1 MKCRKTTRLIL
12 LGLMLVGSVALPA
25 FGQEAGDALTND
37 DVIKLTQA
45 GVAPSVISAM
55 IRSSA
60 TDFDTSV
67 DGVLA
72 LAQAGVHEDVM
83 EAMAGPAAPPPAP
96 AGAHLPVPVQTLDL
110 QQTVR
115 YEPTRTQ
122 ATPTELVRT
131 DFSGTGC
138 EGQVPGIY
146 FDEEDEGKVVRPLEP
161 TIIQQG
167 QNKGGA
173 LGGITKA
180 LVGVGVK
187 AGRSLAVLGNAR
199 APVRTDRSPKFLF
212 CLEESQAGMG
222 AVNPMLFPF
231 VELTVKP
238 KKNQRTLVVG
248 KDFGLAVAALSDEGL
263 GAGAG
268 SSERS
273 GVEPKAM
280 RQITYERLKP
290 GVYSVSPGGGSLPP
304 GEYGFYYP
312 GDMDQIIGVGLVESV
327 FAFGVD

>member
-1 MKCRKTTRLIL
+1 MNCRKRTCSLL
-12 LGLMLVGSVALPA
+12 LGGLLLAGSVVLPA
-25 FGQEAGDALTND
+25 FGQEAGDVLTNE

-122 ATPTELVRT
+122 GTPTELVRT

-138 EGQVPGIY
+138 AGQPPGIY
-146 FDEEDEGKVVRPLEP
+146 FDEEGEEKAVRPLEP

-167 QNKGGA
+167 QNKRGA
-173 LGGITKA
+173 LGAITGA
-180 LVGVGVK
+180 IGVGGK
-187 AGRSLAVLGNAR
+187 AGKSLAVLGNAR
-199 APVRTDRSPKFLF
+199 APVRAGRTPKFLF
-212 CLEESQAGMG
+212 CLEEAQAGMG

-248 KDFGLAVAALSDEGL
+248 KDFGLAGGGGL
-263 GAGAG
+263 GGGVLAGAG
-268 SSERS
+268 SSKRS
-273 GVEPKAM
+273 GVEPKAV

-290 GVYSVSPGGGSLPP
+290 GVYSVAPANGSLPP

-312 GDMDQIIGVGLVESV
+312 GDLEKIIGVGLVESV